1 MPVRYN
7 APMDIVSFI
16 NVKTVFRILAYFMA
30 DDQNDLITTQYELTV
45 SYYAMRRAD
54 Y

>member
-1 MPVRYN
+1 MN
-7 APMDIVSFI
+7 IVPFI

-30 DDQNDLITTQYELTV
+30 AEQNDLITTQNELTV
-45 SYYAMRRAD
+45 SYYTMRKAD